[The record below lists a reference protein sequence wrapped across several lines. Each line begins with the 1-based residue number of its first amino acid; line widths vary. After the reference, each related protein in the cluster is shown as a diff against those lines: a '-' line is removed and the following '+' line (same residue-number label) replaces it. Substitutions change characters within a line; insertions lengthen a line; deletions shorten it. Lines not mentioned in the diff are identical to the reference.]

1 MHKKICLYCGVEF
14 EAIRSDAKFHTAT
27 CRVAWNNLPER
38 VAEKIDQA
46 IADIDYLQ
54 NMVER
59 FPHLKPVLDE
69 QLVRLTESVAG
80 LIAKLG
86 EE

>member
-14 EAIRSDAKFHTAT
+14 EAMRSDAKFHSTN
-27 CRVAWNNLPER
+27 CRVAWNNLPSR
-38 VAEKIDQA
+38 VAEKIDAA
-46 IADIDYLQ
+46 IAAIDYLE
-54 NMVER
+54 NMVQR

-69 QLVRLTESVAG
+69 QLVRLNEAVAG
-80 LIAKLG
+80 LIAILG